1 MRLIKEICSL
11 AQHLDNI
18 GLRKEAD
25 TLDDVAG
32 FILKKSHEDGE
43 EEDDEDELLVGL
55 FRDLLEENMEYLRKE
70 KGLTKEEALRQAVTD
85 IQRLR
90 EEDFGEVT
98 EDQRQEASNLMW
110 IHQVPNFSSRDES
123 SDN

>member
-32 FILKKSHEDGE
+32 FILKKSHD
-43 EEDDEDELLVGL
+43 EDDEQEDEELINLFKKLLGQ
-55 FRDLLEENMEYLRKE
+55 NMEYLKKKE
-70 KGLTKEEALRQAVTD
+70 GLTEEEALDRAVTD

-98 EDQRQEASNLMW
+98 EDQEQEASNLM
-110 IHQVPNFSSRDES
+110 
-123 SDN
+123 

>member
-32 FILKKSHEDGE
+32 FILKKSHD
-43 EEDDEDELLVGL
+43 EDDEQEDEALVGL
-55 FRDLLEENMEYLRKE
+55 FEDLLWQNMEYLMEK
-70 KGLTKEEALRQAVTD
+70 KGLTKEEALVQAVKD

-90 EEDFGEVT
+90 EEDFGDVT
-98 EDQRQEASNLMW
+98 EEEKEKARNLMYK
-110 IHQVPNFSSRDES
+110 HQLPYFSSTQGAES